1 MMYDFEAKQTMV
13 LEVRIYSWESW
24 ETLGRRKSR
33 KNSWVPETLN
43 ILIWMVVTEVHIRKR
58 SLGCTPVVFAL

>member
-24 ETLGRRKSR
+24 ETLGRGKSR

-43 ILIWMVVTEVHIRKR
+43 ILIWMVVTQVHI
-58 SLGCTPVVFAL
+58 T

>member
-24 ETLGRRKSR
+24 ETLGSGKSR

-43 ILIWMVVTEVHIRKR
+43 ILIWMVVTQVHIRKR
-58 SLGCTPVVFAL
+58 SSRCTPVVFAL